1 MAEKHYMGTDSTFLR
16 YSILTE
22 KKLNILQ
29 VYSSIQCHVLYIK
42 GIHIWWSELL
52 PRVLVQV
59 CFKCKKGSEKKD
71 EGMKGNNVNGWVSR
85 KEEGWEIWDAFVILI
100 FLMEGTI

>member
-1 MAEKHYMGTDSTFLR
+1 MEWTPAKSTST
-16 YSILTE
+16 SI
-22 KKLNILQ
+22 
-29 VYSSIQCHVLYIK
+29 
-42 GIHIWWSELL
+42 
-52 PRVLVQV
+52 
-59 CFKCKKGSEKKD
+59 FKYKKGSEKKD